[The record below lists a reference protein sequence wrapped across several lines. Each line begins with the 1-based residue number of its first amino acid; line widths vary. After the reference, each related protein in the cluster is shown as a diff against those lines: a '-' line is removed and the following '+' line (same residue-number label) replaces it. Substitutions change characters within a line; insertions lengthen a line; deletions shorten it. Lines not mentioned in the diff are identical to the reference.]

1 MAHEAHSDARRVDYT
16 PIPMTLRQRIVAA
29 RARLIAAGVDNNEAV
44 LDTNLLARKV
54 LGWSRAELLM
64 RQDDPTPEG
73 FEQAFNALIERRAR
87 REPAAYI
94 CGRQEF
100 WSRDFEVGPGVLI
113 PRPETELIV
122 EELLNLLP
130 VDAPALPRRV
140 ADIGTG
146 SGCIA
151 ISVAAERPHVHVV
164 ATDISRE
171 ALAVARRNAER
182 IGVATRIEF
191 FECAYLSGTAGAFDF
206 ILANPPYI
214 SESEYQDLA
223 PEVREYEPETALK
236 AGEDGLRDIRQII
249 DVAAARLKPGG
260 TLFMEIGHTQGDAL
274 AGVVGQFPSLTLAR
288 ISSDLQRIPR
298 VAVIERKIAV

>member
-1 MAHEAHSDARRVDYT
+1 
-16 PIPMTLRQRIVAA
+16 MTLRQRIAAA
-29 RARLIAAGVDNNEAV
+29 RTRLTGAGVDSHEAV

-64 RQDDPTPEG
+64 RQDDPVPEG
-73 FEQAFNALIERRAR
+73 FEDAFTALIERRAR

-100 WSRDFEVGPGVLI
+100 WSRDFDVTPAVLI

-151 ISVAAERPHVHVV
+151 VSVAAERPNLHVV
-164 ATDISRE
+164 ATDISRG
-171 ALAVARRNAER
+171 ALDVARRNAER
-182 IGVATRIEF
+182 IGVAPRIEF
-191 FECAYLSGTAGAFDF
+191 HECAYLSGVSGAFDF

-214 SESEYQDLA
+214 SADEYEQLA
-223 PEVREYEPETALK
+223 PEVREYEPETALL
-236 AGEDGLRDIRQII
+236 AGADGMRDIRQIV
-249 DVAAARLKPGG
+249 DVAAERLQPGG
-260 TLFMEIGHTQGDAL
+260 TLFMEIGHRQGEPL
-274 AGVVGQFPSLTLAR
+274 AGLIAQFPSLTLSR
-288 ISSDLQRIPR
+288 ISTDLQRIPR
-298 VAVIERKIAV
+298 VAVIERKITVS

>member
-1 MAHEAHSDARRVDYT
+1 
-16 PIPMTLRQRIVAA
+16 MTLRQRIVAA
-29 RARLIAAGVDNNEAV
+29 RARLTMAGVDNNEAV

-64 RQDDPTPEG
+64 RLDDVPPEG
-73 FEQAFNALIERRAR
+73 FDQAFSALIERRAR

-94 CGRQEF
+94 CGTQEF

-151 ISVAAERPHVHVV
+151 ISVAAERPNVHVV
-164 ATDISRE
+164 ATDISRA
-171 ALAVARRNAER
+171 ALDVARRNAAR
-182 IGVATRIEF
+182 IGVAPRIEF
-191 FECAYLSGTAGAFDF
+191 LECAYLSGTSGMFDF

-214 SESEYQDLA
+214 SEAEYQELA
-223 PEVREYEPETALK
+223 PEVREYEPETALR
-236 AGEDGLRDIRQII
+236 AGDDGLRDVRQIV
-249 DVAAARLKPGG
+249 DVAADRLKPGG
-260 TLFMEIGHTQGDAL
+260 TLFMEIGHTQ
-274 AGVVGQFPSLTLAR
+274 AGPLGELITQFPSLTLAR
-288 ISSDLQRIPR
+288 ISTDLQRIPR
-298 VAVIERKIAV
+298 VAVIERKIAI

>member
-1 MAHEAHSDARRVDYT
+1 
-16 PIPMTLRQRIVAA
+16 MTVRQRIVAA
-29 RARLIAAGVDNNEAV
+29 RARLTGAGVDHNEAV
-44 LDTNLLARKV
+44 LDANLLARKV

-64 RQDDPTPEG
+64 RQDEPGPEG
-73 FEQAFNALIERRAR
+73 FEQQFNALVERRAR

-100 WSRDFEVGPGVLI
+100 WSYDFEVTPDVLI

-122 EELLNLLP
+122 EELLSLLP

-151 ISVAAERPHVHVV
+151 VSVAAERPHLHVV
-164 ATDISRE
+164 ATDISRP
-171 ALAVARRNAER
+171 ALDVARRNAQR
-182 IGVATRIEF
+182 IGVAPRIEF
-191 FECAYLSGTAGAFDF
+191 VECAYLAGTGGSFDF

-214 SESEYQDLA
+214 SESEYEELA
-223 PEVREYEPETALK
+223 PEVREYEPATALM
-236 AGEDGLRDIRQII
+236 AGEDGLRDIRQIV
-249 DVAAARLKPGG
+249 DVASERLKPAG

-274 AGVVGQFPSLTLAR
+274 GELIAQFPSLTLSR
-288 ISSDLQRIPR
+288 ISTDLQRIPR
-298 VAVIERKIAV
+298 VAVIERKIAVL